1 MASCFNL
8 LIVIW
13 QIRYFFFTFCPG
25 IIWNWDTSIEDWKM
39 LVRWCRTDTCSY
51 KLSAKVSLMLD
62 NPFLL
67 NSYCKSLCKLNHISV
82 YFIQISTKS
91 PANSLF
97 PSGKAIFFWSHPR
110 CFGPLGKFQRN
121 IKISIKTI
129 ISVFPDYLF
138 LMTMIKLIQKFDGN
152 FHLHFSQIIGKPN
165 LFNSTFQQ
173 TFNCPKSTLK
183 TLEKDVKY
191 VQSRADVLIVSFE
204 HISQLFLEFL
214 LLTLSNEICYIKIC
228 LVTRGNTILANALII
243 CECID

>member
-1 MASCFNL
+1 M
-8 LIVIW
+8 
-13 QIRYFFFTFCPG
+13 
-25 IIWNWDTSIEDWKM
+25 
-39 LVRWCRTDTCSY
+39 
-51 KLSAKVSLMLD
+51 KLSLEWLLVSTFWLWSGKSGTSSLHFAQASYEIERPALKTGKCWYVGAELTLVATKVSLMLD
-62 NPFLL
+62 NPFLV

-91 PANSLF
+91 PAKSLF

-110 CFGPLGKFQRN
+110 CFGPLGKFQHN

-204 HISQLFLEFL
+204 HVSQLFLEFL
-214 LLTLSNEICYIKIC
+214 LLTLSNKICYS
-228 LVTRGNTILANALII
+228 
-243 CECID
+243 